1 MNEINK
7 LNPLLEAMNDI
18 DDAIISESAP
28 AKRKRPMRF
37 KPLIVA
43 AAAVVLCGATAVTAA
58 ASLKPSKEVIVE
70 DEPVDVDYTVYIDDL
85 GREIRT
91 YAFNI
96 PDYALGEEKEG
107 CTAVGQVKVVP
118 ADDDNPW
125 GNWSIVDEEGT
136 VFHSGI
142 NNKEIQCDVIDP
154 KNPHTHCDI
163 EFVCA
168 NFNSKDYDMI
178 MYNGQDKIYL
188 YVYPFGDKEAA
199 KRIYEKHGDELN
211 EEIFDR
217 MCEHH
222 RRLYP
227 DS

>member
-1 MNEINK
+1 MNEIKK

-18 DDAIISESAP
+18 DDSIISEAAP
-28 AKRKRPMRF
+28 AERRRARYF
-37 KPLIVA
+37 KPLMIA
-43 AAAVVLCGATAVTAA
+43 AAAAVLCGATAVTAA
-58 ASLKPSKEVIVE
+58 ASIKPSKVVIVE

-118 ADDDNPW
+118 ADDENPW
-125 GNWSIVDEEGT
+125 GDWIIVDEEGT
-136 VFHSGI
+136 VFYSGI

-154 KNPHTHCDI
+154 ENPHTHHEI
-163 EFVCA
+163 GFVCA
-168 NFNSKDYDMI
+168 NFKSKDYDMI
-178 MYNGQDKIYL
+178 MYNSQDKICL
-188 YVYPFGDKEAA
+188 HVYPFGDKEAA
-199 KRIYEKHGDELN
+199 KRIYEKHGDVLN

-222 RRLYP
+222 RKLYL
-227 DS
+227 